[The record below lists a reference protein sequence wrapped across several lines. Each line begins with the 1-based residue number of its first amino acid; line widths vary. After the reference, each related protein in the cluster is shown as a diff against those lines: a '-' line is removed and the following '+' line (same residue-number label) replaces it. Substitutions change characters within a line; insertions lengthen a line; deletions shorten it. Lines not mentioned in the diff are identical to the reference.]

1 MKNASLLLERASLQD
16 RVAER
21 AAELAQEAERSG
33 QQDTADICWRL
44 VIHSRVR
51 ALALRALAE
60 ACKTQM
66 A

>member
-21 AAELAQEAERSG
+21 AAELAQEAERGG
-33 QQDTADICWRL
+33 QIDTADLCWK
-44 VIHSRVR
+44 VVYHSRVR
-51 ALALRALAE
+51 ALTLRAQAE
-60 ACKTQM
+60 ACKARM